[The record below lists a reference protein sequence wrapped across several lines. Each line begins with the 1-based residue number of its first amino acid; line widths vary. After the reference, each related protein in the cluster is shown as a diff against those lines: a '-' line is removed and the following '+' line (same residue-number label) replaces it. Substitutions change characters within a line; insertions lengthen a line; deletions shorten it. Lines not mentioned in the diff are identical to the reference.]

1 MKTFIASTF
10 IESVKKLQKPE
21 IKMVEAALEKFRFS
35 RFRPS
40 LNEEL
45 ISNGFKSARVN
56 LDLRIIFC
64 EHEDTLIMAYVDHHD
79 DAYIWANNNKVSKS
93 FAGYLY
99 FENTKINVDELEI
112 IRDNKS
118 LFEKLNISLD
128 DIKKIVSNEGFAE
141 IIFRIKTLDKLYDT
155 INFLKL
161 PEEVKTAITNLANG
175 KSLDEILKETISNAT
190 EISTSRFKEVDDLKD
205 VYALFGD
212 DFESWQIFLHPS
224 QQKLVKLDADGPV
237 LIEGGPGTGKTVVG
251 IHRALHLANN
261 VYQEDD
267 HKVLLITF
275 SKKLALITQKKL
287 MTLANLRNLKSNN
300 ITVDY
305 LGSVIRDI
313 LDNHGIDYSGYD
325 DNIFNSE
332 LTYRI
337 NNFQGEKVISYAA
350 YVKEYE
356 QIVQPNRVS
365 TLDEY
370 LKVSRAGMS
379 EEYDSEKRAKIWPL
393 IQYFIENKNRK
404 KILNHEDVALLL
416 DDAIEKGIVKPNFHS
431 IIVDEAQDLS
441 PIKLKLLRKLLV
453 TYSNNLML
461 LSDREQ
467 RVYKINNYKSAADI
481 EVDRRT
487 YFLTLNYRTSKAIY
501 NYAVRELE
509 KTKREKYAKEH
520 ESLYWG
526 LEPIYRD
533 YNSEEEQI
541 NKVLEVVNDLIEVEG
556 FKDYEIC
563 IVANTKK
570 KLEKADAI
578 LKSRNYKT
586 TLLTEKTYPTKESG
600 ICLSTS
606 VGVKGLEFRAIIYLD
621 YNQDMVS
628 ALPVEGLNQR
638 VRYVACTRAREKLIV
653 LNYIS
658 QQKIANVEK

>member
-1 MKTFIASTF
+1 MKTFISSTF

-21 IKMVEAALEKFRFS
+21 IKMVEASLEKFRFS

-40 LNEEL
+40 LNEEV

-56 LDLRIIFC
+56 LDLRIIFY
-64 EHEDTLIMAYVDHHD
+64 EHEGTLIMAYVDHHD
-79 DAYIWANNNKVSKS
+79 DAYDWANNNKVSKS

-112 IRDNKS
+112 IKSKLS
-118 LFEKLNISLD
+118 LFQILEVSLENIN
-128 DIKKIVSNEGFAE
+128 KIVNNPSFAE
-141 IIFRIKTLDKLYDT
+141 IIYRIESLDKLYDT
-155 INFLKL
+155 LDFLKL
-161 PEEVKTAITNLANG
+161 PEETKTGITSLANG
-175 KSLDEILKETISNAT
+175 KPLDEILNEISNNNQM
-190 EISTSRFKEVDDLKD
+190 STSRFKEVDDLND
-205 VYALFGD
+205 VYSLFGD
-212 DFESWQIFLHPS
+212 DFENWQIFLHPS
-224 QQKLVKLDADGPV
+224 QQQLVELDADGPV

-261 VYQEDD
+261 VYKEDD
-267 HKVLLITF
+267 NKVLLITF
-275 SKKLALITQKKL
+275 SKKLALITQKRL
-287 MTLANLRNLKSNN
+287 MALAQIRNLKSNS
-300 ITVDY
+300 ITVDF

-332 LTYRI
+332 LKYRI
-337 NNFQGEKVISYAA
+337 DNFSGEKVISFAA

-356 QIVQPNRVS
+356 QIVQPNRIK
-365 TLDEY
+365 TLDDY
-370 LKVSRAGMS
+370 LKVSRVGMA
-379 EEYDSEKRAKIWPL
+379 EEYDSEKRAKIWAL
-393 IQYFIENKNRK
+393 MQYFIANKNRK
-404 KILNHEDVALLL
+404 KILNHEDVAILL
-416 DDAIEKGIVKPNFHS
+416 DDAIRKGIVKPMFHS

-441 PIKLKLLRKLLV
+441 PIKLKLLRKLLI
-453 TYSNNLML
+453 TSNNNLML

-481 EVDRRT
+481 EVDNRT

-501 NYAVRELE
+501 NYAAKELE
-509 KTKREKYAKEH
+509 KTNREKYAREH
-520 ESLYWG
+520 NSLYWG
-526 LEPIYRD
+526 LAPIYRD

-541 NKVLEVVNDLIEVEG
+541 NKILEVVKELIDIENYKE
-556 FKDYEIC
+556 YEIC

-570 KLEKADAI
+570 KLEKADAL
-578 LKSRNYKT
+578 LKSREFKT
-586 TLLTEKTYPTKESG
+586 TLLTEKTFPTKESG
-600 ICLSTS
+600 VCLSTS

-621 YNQDMVS
+621 YNQDMTS

-658 QQKIANVEK
+658 SNN